1 MTRACPAYRSGQ
13 TREPWVQA
21 ITEIAD
27 FDSSCGR

>member
-1 MTRACPAYRSGQ
+1 MTRARPSYRSGQ
-13 TREPWVQA
+13 ARESWPQA